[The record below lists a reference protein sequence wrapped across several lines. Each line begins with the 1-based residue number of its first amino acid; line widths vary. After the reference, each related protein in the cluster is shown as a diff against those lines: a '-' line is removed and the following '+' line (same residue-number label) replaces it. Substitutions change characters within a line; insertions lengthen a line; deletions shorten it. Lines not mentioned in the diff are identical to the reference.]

1 MLLRRTIG
9 VVATKERGF
18 MRHIRVSR
26 RHNGVVSLLTTPL
39 FYTPPGNLYKISHDT
54 IIICCLFDGGMM
66 SQGNVVP
73 GKQQQER
80 KIYDYEYEPV
90 PVEVRKSW
98 YVIALIWL
106 ALGIDISGLFL
117 GSFLSSGL
125 PFSQAISATIIGSV
139 LLGIL
144 AALCANVGY
153 GCGLSTTLLSI
164 SVFGRLGGKM
174 IGVFSAIS
182 MVGWFAFQLD
192 FFGVMLQK
200 ALLHYQLEPGRFFVL
215 LFGMAL
221 MALTAIWGVRSLGK
235 LSILSVPLMLILIV
249 SGIYLAASGHS
260 SPTEVAIKNPIS
272 LGSAV
277 SYVVSIWIV
286 AASIVSPDIARYS
299 RTRKD
304 AMLGSGLGFLLGNS
318 STILVALIL
327 THMVGS
333 DDLVEIFFSIGL
345 GVSAIVILIFA
356 QWTTNSSNLISASLG
371 LSVVIRAIPRPILV
385 VVMAFA
391 GLLLA
396 YNGMINNFT
405 QFLSLIGVLISPIA
419 GVYLAEYYFF
429 DSSRLKQDES
439 QPPLLNICAF
449 IAWLSGS
456 FVSLATATDF
466 FDLFTITSV
475 STLDGIIISLVM
487 YIAMRKMFPQLVTSA
502 HSFSKS

>member
-1 MLLRRTIG
+1 
-9 VVATKERGF
+9 
-18 MRHIRVSR
+18 
-26 RHNGVVSLLTTPL
+26 
-39 FYTPPGNLYKISHDT
+39 
-54 IIICCLFDGGMM
+54 M

-73 GKQQQER
+73 EKQPQGRQ
-80 KIYDYEYEPV
+80 IYDYEYEPV
-90 PVEVRKSW
+90 PAEARKSW

-125 PFSQAISATIIGSV
+125 PFSQAVSATLIGSV

-153 GCGLSTTLLSI
+153 GSGLSTTLLSI

-174 IGVFSAIS
+174 IGVFSAVS

-221 MALTAIWGVRSLGK
+221 MTLTAIWGVRALGK
-235 LSILSVPLMLILIV
+235 LSVLSVPLMLILIA
-249 SGIYLAASGHS
+249 SGIYLAASDHS
-260 SPTEVAIKNPIS
+260 SPAEIAIKNPIS
-272 LGSAV
+272 LGSAI

-371 LSVVIRAIPRPILV
+371 LSVVIRAISRPILV

-429 DSSRLKQDES
+429 DSSRLKQDVS
-439 QPPLLNICAF
+439 QPPLLNVCAF
-449 IAWLSGS
+449 IAWLCGS

-487 YIAMRKMFPQLVTSA
+487 YIAMRKIFPQLATSA